1 MTSLINRTSEI
12 ARMANTNAISGVIQS
27 FFRGVAASRVE
38 STTFIHDLRA
48 KIVMHM
54 QYGRCL
60 CNTARMSSTPAY
72 SPIQRSLRRK
82 FDIRGARYSVT
93 EWGDPSAP
101 LFFYLH
107 GWADTGSTFQF
118 VVDALQDDWHVIA
131 PDWRGFGRST
141 ADVSSYWFPDYLAD
155 LHELLDLYSP
165 EQPARLVGHSM
176 GANVAGLYAGT
187 IPERVEAFVNIEGF
201 GLIESD
207 PADAPGRYRKW
218 IEAGQA
224 KPEFSTYSDL
234 GALSKRIAKRNPLMD
249 PAHAEFVAAEWGAE
263 QEDGRVI
270 LRADSLHK
278 LPNPILYR
286 RTAAEA
292 CWRAITAEVL
302 LVTGGKSEIAR
313 HLGVDDEIDLPH
325 DQSVCIP
332 KAGHMPHFDSPTE
345 LAAEIETFLR
355 QYL

>member
-1 MTSLINRTSEI
+1 M
-12 ARMANTNAISGVIQS
+12 
-27 FFRGVAASRVE
+27 
-38 STTFIHDLRA
+38 FIHDLRT
-48 KIVMHM
+48 KIVIHM
-54 QYGRCL
+54 QYSRRL
-60 CNTARMSSTPAY
+60 CNTACMSSSPAY
-72 SPIQRSLRRK
+72 SPLQPGRRRE
-82 FDIRGARYSVT
+82 FEIRGARYCVT
-93 EWGDPSAP
+93 EWGDSAAP

-118 VVDALQDDWHVIA
+118 VVDALQDDWHVVA

-141 ADVSSYWFPDYLAD
+141 ADVASYWFPDYLAD

-165 EQPARLVGHSM
+165 EPPVRLVGHSM
-176 GANVAGLYAGT
+176 GANIAGLYAGAM
-187 IPERVEAFVNIEGF
+187 PERVKAFVNIEGF
-201 GLIESD
+201 GLVDAD
-207 PADAPGRYRKW
+207 PAEAPGRYRKW

-234 GALSKRIAKRNPLMD
+234 AALSQRIAKRNPQMN
-249 PAHAEFVAAEWGAE
+249 PAHAEFVASEWGAE

-286 RTAAEA
+286 RAAAEA
-292 CWRAITAEVL
+292 CWRAITADVL
-302 LVTGGKSEIAR
+302 LVTGGESELAL
-313 HLGVDDEIDLPH
+313 HLGVDDDVDLPH

-332 KAGHMPHFDSPTE
+332 KAGHMPHFETPIE